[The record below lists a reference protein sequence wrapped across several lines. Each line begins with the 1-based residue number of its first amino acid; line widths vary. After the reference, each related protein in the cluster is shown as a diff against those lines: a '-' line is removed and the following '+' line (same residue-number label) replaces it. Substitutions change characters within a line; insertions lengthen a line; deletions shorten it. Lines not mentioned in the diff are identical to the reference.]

1 MPVWTIQGESGKAW
15 DNTTQTLEFRAIEA
29 AQLSFRSLDVDTLDL
44 GIIPED
50 FTTYTAPEL
59 GQTVKL
65 YRNSTLFFTGTV
77 TDVQTSVTAN
87 AQGLSVTV
95 SGPWWWMERVN
106 YTSTQTDGT
115 GATATR
121 MTGVFG
127 DAANGTNLQTAIQTA
142 INNIAALGVP
152 IANIAGGSSVAA
164 FFTVPRVT
172 LNQGTCAFVITEL
185 CRMVPDVMV
194 YFDYTTA
201 TPTLQVTRRG
211 VATTR
216 TLTLGTDEVD
226 TLNIKPVYEMKV
238 DQVAL
243 PYIERD
249 VLGRTKFNQQAS
261 GTAATGRVQI
271 ITVSGPELDTFLPND
286 LFEVVPVQN
295 NISGFS
301 RMIYDRADEFIRAKQ
316 LGMPFDGAIYTG
328 NTTVT
333 LYGSWQNGF
342 FSNPSVYSFKAP
354 VIVDNEERTYTV
366 ADLDAR
372 DILTAS
378 SMPDWAVEQYELTPI
393 KIQADWYNLFNVSF
407 SRRDGTGWTTN
418 VYPPAWLEELS
429 GFQRETGTYQVRPIA
444 AGTYNAAACVMLSGS
459 YSLDA
464 YMLPAI
470 VGRSGNSRS
479 GGTSSTIVLATTA
492 SATDSYYVG
501 KIIKFTRSSIL
512 HTALITA
519 YNGTTKVATLGTTFG
534 FSIGSALP
542 YTIHYLYYDAQTG
555 TATGGSATTITLGGF
570 SEAVDDFYVN
580 RTVTWTK
587 SATSSFSDTITDYNG
602 STKVATLSQSWS
614 ATQQPANGNAYA
626 LDGYPLYKPAE
637 YSFIS
642 PPANLAA
649 NLLAAQDFIPY
660 EGEIGLTQETVGAV
674 RYRGC
679 KINVANSLTPHAS
692 MGALVS
698 AETLDLKQGTTQIT
712 LGTPPRVDY
721 RTFVDRIR
729 KTPQDNIV
737 FL

>member
-1 MPVWTIQGESGKAW
+1 MPVWTIQGETGKAW

-29 AQLSFRSLDVDTLDL
+29 AQLSFRSLEPDELSL

-65 YRNSTLFFTGTV
+65 YRNGSLFFTGTV

-194 YFDYTTA
+194 YFDYSTA

-249 VLGRTKFNQQAS
+249 VLGRTKFNQQQS
-261 GTAATGRVQI
+261 GTASTGRVQI

-295 NISGFS
+295 NISGFN
-301 RMIYDRADEFIRAKQ
+301 RMIYDRADEFIKARE
-316 LGMPFDGAIYTG
+316 LGMTLNQVDYDGG
-328 NTTVT
+328 SVT
-333 LYGSWQNGF
+333 LYQQFNGF
-342 FSNPSVYSFKAP
+342 NLNVPFVTTTQAP
-354 VIVDNEERTYTV
+354 AITNEKEKSYTI
-366 ADLDAR
+366 AEIEAR
-372 DILTAS
+372 DIITGAS
-378 SMPDWAVEQYELTPI
+378 IPSWVIEDYNLE
-393 KIQADWYNLFNVSF
+393 KINIRGQWYCIHTTQLWYNNV
-407 SRRDGTGWTTN
+407 GWGDYN
-418 VYPPAWLEELS
+418 PDPAPWLESLGGS
-429 GFQRETGTYQVRPIA
+429 IVAQGYGTSSVGKATYDLYQ
-444 AGTYNAAACVMLSGS
+444 GNYTLE
-459 YSLDA
+459 A
-464 YMLPAI
+464 YLLPAI
-470 VGRSGNSRS
+470 VGRSGNSQS
-479 GGTSSTIVLATTA
+479 GGTNNTIKLATTA
-492 SATDSYYVG
+492 SATDGYYVG
-501 KIIKFTRSSIL
+501 KIIKFTRSSVL

-542 YTIHYLYYDAQTG
+542 YTIHYIYYDAQTG

-614 ATQQPANGNAYA
+614 AAQQPANGNAYA
-626 LDGYPLYKPAE
+626 LDGYPLYKPAD
-637 YSFIS
+637 YSFIA

-660 EGEIGLTQETVGAV
+660 EGEISLTQETVGAV

-679 KINVANSLTPHAS
+679 KINVDNSLTPHAS

-737 FL
+737 FS